1 MILKLQIYS
10 LIFSFIY
17 GFIFY
22 FLIILNKKYLYN
34 NKLSLV
40 IDILFIIDNVLI
52 YFIVLRYINN
62 GIFHI
67 YFSIMIILGFIIG
80 YFLDKKIRKWY
91 NFNGE

>member
-80 YFLDKKIRKWY
+80 YFLDKKIRK
-91 NFNGE
+91 